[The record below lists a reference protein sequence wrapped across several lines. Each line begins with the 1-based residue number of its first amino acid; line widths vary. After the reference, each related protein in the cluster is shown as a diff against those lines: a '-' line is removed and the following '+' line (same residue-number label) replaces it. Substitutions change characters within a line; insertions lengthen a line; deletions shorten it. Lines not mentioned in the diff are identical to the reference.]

1 MSDQDDQQNKR
12 QGGRERTDGA
22 SEAIDA
28 GWGAGTGAEGRAAE
42 DDTEADDEPQAFLS
56 VRDLVQELERPTRSS
71 AEFIVALCRSNAAHD
86 RGVAA
91 LALCERLV
99 AGTVT
104 EQDLA
109 LLGLAL
115 RDELCAAL
123 EEAGAVSTQHV
134 KAGAGASRRFKV
146 PHPNGERLWV
156 EVEARVDDAGAGQ
169 SADKGGAGRASEA
182 SVTFFWGGLIGAPV
196 AQRPFFALTTQGLVV
211 FEPYTPH
218 RSRIPALLGGML
230 RELYT

>member
-1 MSDQDDQQNKR
+1 MSDQDER
-12 QGGRERTDGA
+12 RSRGR
-22 SEAIDA
+22 DA
-28 GWGAGTGAEGRAAE
+28 GERGDDVPRAPDTGLDVGTQAQELASG
-42 DDTEADDEPQAFLS
+42 DDAEADEEPQAFLS
-56 VRDLVQELERPTRSS
+56 VRDLVQELERPTRSN

-99 AGTVT
+99 AGAVT
-104 EQDLA
+104 EQDVA

-123 EEAGAVSTQHV
+123 EEGGGVNTPNLT
-134 KAGAGASRRFKV
+134 AGASRRFKV

-156 EVEARVDDAGAGQ
+156 EVEARVDDDTGSGERDGAG
-169 SADKGGAGRASEA
+169 GGGKEREA
-182 SVTFFWGGLIGAPV
+182 SVTFLWCGLIGAPV
-196 AQRPFFALTTQGLVV
+196 PQRPFFALTTQGLVV
-211 FEPYTPH
+211 FEPYTTH
-218 RSRIPALLGGML
+218 RARIPALLGGML